1 MKNHTVPNFIIID
14 DDAVNNI
21 ICKRIICNTFQ
32 HAEVKTFTNPKEGLT
47 YIESICSHP
56 ELPATVLFLDINM
69 SAFSGWELLKS
80 FEQLDAVLKNRLTI
94 YMFSSSID
102 PIDKVLA
109 ASNRNIWNYIEKPLT
124 KQIVLDI
131 VNKIRE
137 EEHIYFARQIHDKL
151 GQQLMKLKMDIMWLS
166 SKIKDRTDEITQKV
180 AESIALLNDTAE
192 TTRQIDAELRP
203 RILDDLGLFAALEWQ
218 SAEFVR
224 KTGIKSDLKISF
236 DEPEFSKFLSIN
248 IFRIYQETLSNISR
262 HAKAKQVIT
271 EIKYENGN
279 MIMSIHDNGNGF
291 KTSKTKN
298 IKTLGVSGMRDR
310 ASALNGTMKIQSAP
324 HQGTTIILTIPLIIT
339 EGK

>member
-21 ICKRIICNTFQ
+21 ICKRIIRNTFQ
-32 HAEVKTFTNPKEGLT
+32 HADVKTFTDPEEGLN
-47 YIESICSHP
+47 YLESICSNP

-69 SAFSGWELLKS
+69 SAFSGWEFLKS
-80 FEQLDAVLKNRLTI
+80 FEDLDAVLKKRLTI

-102 PIDKVLA
+102 PHDKVLA

-131 VNKIRE
+131 AHKIRE
-137 EEHIYFARQIHDKL
+137 EEQIFFARQIHDKL
-151 GQQLMKLKMDIMWLS
+151 GQQLMKLKMDILWLD
-166 SKIKDRTDEITQKV
+166 SKIKDPSEDIKEK
-180 AESIALLNDTAE
+180 IASSLVLLNETVE

-218 SAEFVR
+218 SAEFV
-224 KTGIKSDLKISF
+224 KTTGIKSDLNISF
-236 DEPEFSKFLSIN
+236 EEPEFSKFLSIN
-248 IFRIYQETLSNISR
+248 IFRIYQETLTNISR
-262 HAKAKQVIT
+262 HAKAKQVQT
-271 EIKYENGN
+271 EIKYEEGN

-291 KTSKTKN
+291 NTSKTKN
-298 IKTLGVSGMRDR
+298 VKTLGVSGMKDR

-324 HQGTTIILTIPLIIT
+324 HKGTTIILTIPLIIA
-339 EGK
+339 ESK